1 MTSVALTNVAAFD
14 VEELDATTMQHIEGG
29 APWLLAVLVGTFIA
43 QFDSFLDGIGD
54 GYAAATS

>member
-14 VEELDATTMQHIEGG
+14 VEELDVETARHLEGG
-29 APWLLAVLVGTFIA
+29 CWWCAVILGTLIA
-43 QFDSFLDGIGD
+43 QFDSFLTGIGD